1 YGQGFAFERIHGT
14 LNVNTGR
21 ARMSGFTIDGPAG
34 RVLIDGLTDLV
45 TRRFDQT
52 VTVEP
57 KLGSGIA
64 LAGAVAGGPIV
75 GAAVYLV
82 IA

>member
-1 YGQGFAFERIHGT
+1 
-14 LNVNTGR
+14 
-21 ARMSGFTIDGPAG
+21 M
-34 RVLIDGLTDLV
+34 LIDGLTDLV

-82 IA
+82 DRLPEIRWIGWVVIVIA